1 MNASYEMMYIL
12 RPDLTEEQV
21 QQTIAKYKD
30 FLKDR
35 GAEDFQI
42 KIWGKRRLAYEIKR
56 FQDGIYI
63 LMNYRADGKQ
73 VAPLEK
79 AMRQSEE
86 VIRYLTIALAED
98 LPVSTSEEEPEAPVE
113 AAAPVEAPVEAVA
126 PVDAGAPVEA
136 PVEAAAPVEAPVEA
150 VAPETPVEE
159 QPPQVE
165 VST

>member
-1 MNASYEMMYIL
+1 MSASYEMMYIL

-21 QQTIAKYKD
+21 QQTITKYKD

-42 KIWGKRRLAYEIKR
+42 KIWGKRRLAYEIKK

-86 VIRYLTIALAED
+86 VIRYLTIALAEE
-98 LPVSTSEEEPEAPVE
+98 LPVSISEEEASAPVE
-113 AAAPVEAPVEAVA
+113 APSAPVEAPSAPVEAPVEATA
-126 PVDAGAPVEA
+126 PAEA
-136 PVEAAAPVEAPVEA
+136 PQEAV
-150 VAPETPVEE
+150 VAPEAPTEE